1 MASGIRGIN
10 RLADVA
16 RDARRAGGKKAV
28 ADMKRGLAAPARKA
42 RPMVAKSAESKMP
55 KAGGYAG
62 IVSKAIRVRIMTDTG
77 FTTASVTIVTRAR
90 GRSALRDLGALN
102 AGRLRHPPWGRRKSP
117 WVTQAVPPRFWD
129 EPMEEIENLAT
140 ANMGE
145 VLDKMVA
152 RLAGRA

>member
-16 RDARRAGGKKAV
+16 RDARRAGGKQAV
-28 ADMKRGLAAPARKA
+28 AEMKRGLSAPARKA
-42 RPMVAKSAESKMP
+42 RPLVAKSAESKMP

-90 GRSALRDLGALN
+90 GKSALRDLGALN
-102 AGRLRHPPWGRRKSP
+102 AGRLRHPPWGRRRSS
-117 WVTQAVPPRFWD
+117 WVTQAVPPAFWD
-129 EPMEEIENLAT
+129 EPMAVIEEMAT
-140 ANMGE
+140 ANMVT
-145 VLDKMVA
+145 VLDGMVA
-152 RLAGRA
+152 KLAGRK